1 MVLKSQGGKEQH
13 LLTDTQPEP
22 EICSCIQ
29 YDTAHLPASHVEC
42 HVSGPP
48 CTLRRCLLTPR
59 WVGRPHRRF
68 FFGSSSFLLAWSSST
83 SAMAATAPVTYRSG
97 CGSMPRLRV
106 PCLGLG
112 LGLGLG
118 SGVGLGL
125 GLGLGQGWG

>member
-1 MVLKSQGGKEQH
+1 M
-13 LLTDTQPEP
+13 
-22 EICSCIQ
+22 
-29 YDTAHLPASHVEC
+29 
-42 HVSGPP
+42 
-48 CTLRRCLLTPR
+48 
-59 WVGRPHRRF
+59 
-68 FFGSSSFLLAWSSST
+68 LAWSSST